1 MPLTRVTNTAILAKY
16 SLWVWDTSHS
26 TKKHAYGNKKQHTEV
41 KNLNKNNT
49 MVIGVAGGT
58 GSGKTTLARHIANA
72 FGDRV
77 AVITHDSYYRAQ
89 DDKTLDERAL
99 QNYDHPDAFETDLLR
114 QHLKMLTSGQAVDVP
129 IYDYTIHNRSSA
141 TVRVE
146 PKTVIVLEGILL
158 FSDKKLRDAMDLK
171 IFVDTDADERIL
183 RRIMRDTEER
193 GRTLESVIKQYLTT
207 VKPMH
212 DAFVEPYKRYADI
225 IVPGGGD
232 NPAALDMIITR
243 IHKQLS

>member
-1 MPLTRVTNTAILAKY
+1 MTN
-16 SLWVWDTSHS
+16 
-26 TKKHAYGNKKQHTEV
+26 
-41 KNLNKNNT
+41 NNI
-49 MVIGVAGGT
+49 MIIGVAGGT

-77 AVITHDSYYRAQ
+77 AVITHDSYYRRQ
-89 DDKTLDERAL
+89 DNKSIEERAL
-99 QNYDHPDAFETDLLR
+99 QNYDHPDAFETDLLC
-114 QHLKMLTSGQAVDVP
+114 QHLKMLAEGQAVEVP
-129 IYDYTIHNRSSA
+129 VYDYTIHNRASS
-141 TVRVE
+141 TTRVE
-146 PKTVIVLEGILL
+146 PKPVIVLEGILL
-158 FSDKKLRDAMDLK
+158 FSDEELRSMMDLK

-183 RRIMRDTEER
+183 RRIVRDTKER

-212 DAFVEPYKRYADI
+212 DAFVEPYKRYADV

-243 IHKQLS
+243 IHKQLSK

>member
-1 MPLTRVTNTAILAKY
+1 MVVKSAIRRSKFMDN
-16 SLWVWDTSHS
+16 S
-26 TKKHAYGNKKQHTEV
+26 NI
-41 KNLNKNNT
+41 
-49 MVIGVAGGT
+49 MIIGVAGGT
-58 GSGKTTLARHIANA
+58 GSGKTTLAKHIANA

-89 DDKTLDERAL
+89 NDKTIEERAL
-99 QNYDHPDAFETDLLR
+99 QNYDHPDAFETDLLCR
-114 QHLKMLTSGQAVDVP
+114 HLEMLASGQAVDVP
-129 IYDYTIHNRSSA
+129 VYDYTIHNRA
-141 TVRVE
+141 EETVRVE
-146 PKTVIVLEGILL
+146 PKPVIVLEGILL
-158 FSDKKLRDAMDLK
+158 FSDEQLRETMDLK

-183 RRIMRDTEER
+183 RRIMRDTSER

-212 DAFVEPYKRYADI
+212 DAFVEPFKRYADV

-243 IHKQLS
+243 IHKQLA

>member
-1 MPLTRVTNTAILAKY
+1 MALFITQKTIYGGAKI
-16 SLWVWDTSHS
+16 
-26 TKKHAYGNKKQHTEV
+26 V
-41 KNLNKNNT
+41 KNSNI
-49 MVIGVAGGT
+49 MIIGVAGGT

-89 DDKTLDERAL
+89 NDKSIEERAL
-99 QNYDHPDAFETDLLR
+99 QNYDHPDAFETDLLCH
-114 QHLKMLTSGQAVDVP
+114 HLEMLTNGQAVDVP
-129 IYDYTIHNRSSA
+129 VYDYTIHNRSDT

-146 PKTVIVLEGILL
+146 PKPVIVLEGILL
-158 FSDKKLRDAMDLK
+158 FSDEKLREAMDLK

-183 RRIMRDTEER
+183 RRIMRDTAER

-212 DAFVEPYKRYADI
+212 DAFVEPFKRYADV

-243 IHKQLS
+243 IHKQLASSDSN

>member
-1 MPLTRVTNTAILAKY
+1 MVAKNVIRR
-16 SLWVWDTSHS
+16 SKIV
-26 TKKHAYGNKKQHTEV
+26 
-41 KNLNKNNT
+41 NNDNI
-49 MVIGVAGGT
+49 MIIGVAGGT

-89 DDKTLDERAL
+89 NDKSIEERAL
-99 QNYDHPDAFETDLLR
+99 QNYDHPDAFETDLLCR
-114 QHLKMLTSGQAVDVP
+114 HLEMLANGQAVDVP
-129 IYDYTIHNRSSA
+129 VYDYTIHNRADA

-146 PKTVIVLEGILL
+146 PKPVIVLEGILL
-158 FSDKKLRDAMDLK
+158 FSDEELRNKMDLK

-183 RRIMRDTEER
+183 RRIMRDTAER
-193 GRTLESVIKQYLTT
+193 GRTLDSVIKQYLTT

-212 DAFVEPYKRYADI
+212 DAFVEPFKRYADV

-243 IHKQLS
+243 IHKQLA

>member
-1 MPLTRVTNTAILAKY
+1 MVAKNVIRR
-16 SLWVWDTSHS
+16 SKIV
-26 TKKHAYGNKKQHTEV
+26 
-41 KNLNKNNT
+41 NNDNI
-49 MVIGVAGGT
+49 MIIGVAGGT

-89 DDKTLDERAL
+89 NDKSIEERAL
-99 QNYDHPDAFETDLLR
+99 QNYDHPDAFETDLLCR
-114 QHLKMLTSGQAVDVP
+114 HLEMLANGKAVDVP
-129 IYDYTIHNRSSA
+129 VYDYTIHNRADA

-146 PKTVIVLEGILL
+146 PKPVIVLEGILL
-158 FSDKKLRDAMDLK
+158 FSDEELRNKMDLK

-183 RRIMRDTEER
+183 RRIMRDTAER

-212 DAFVEPYKRYADI
+212 DAFVEPFKRYADV

-243 IHKQLS
+243 IHKQLA

>member
-1 MPLTRVTNTAILAKY
+1 MFAVLVTKNAIRRSKI
-16 SLWVWDTSHS
+16 V
-26 TKKHAYGNKKQHTEV
+26 
-41 KNLNKNNT
+41 NNDGI
-49 MVIGVAGGT
+49 MIIGVAGGT

-89 DDKTLDERAL
+89 NDKSIEERAR
-99 QNYDHPDAFETDLLR
+99 QNYDHPDAFETDLLCL
-114 QHLKMLTSGQAVDVP
+114 HLEMLANGQAVDVP
-129 IYDYTIHNRSSA
+129 VYDYTIHNRAAA

-146 PKTVIVLEGILL
+146 PKPVIVLEGILL
-158 FSDKKLRDAMDLK
+158 FSDEMLRSKMDLK

-183 RRIMRDTEER
+183 RRIVRDTKER

-212 DAFVEPYKRYADI
+212 DAFVEPYKRYADVV
-225 IVPGGGD
+225 VPGGGD

>member
-1 MPLTRVTNTAILAKY
+1 M
-16 SLWVWDTSHS
+16 
-26 TKKHAYGNKKQHTEV
+26 
-41 KNLNKNNT
+41 NNDSI
-49 MVIGVAGGT
+49 MIIGVAGGT

-89 DDKTLDERAL
+89 DNKTIEERAL
-99 QNYDHPDAFETDLLR
+99 QNYDHPDAFETDLLCR
-114 QHLKMLTSGQAVDVP
+114 HLEMLANGEAVDVP
-129 IYDYTIHNRSSA
+129 VYDYTIHNRANA

-146 PKTVIVLEGILL
+146 PKPVIVLEGILL
-158 FSDKKLRDAMDLK
+158 FSDETLRSKMDLK

-183 RRIMRDTEER
+183 RRIMRDTSER

-212 DAFVEPYKRYADI
+212 DAFVEPYKRYADV

-232 NPAALDMIITR
+232 NPAALDMIISR
-243 IHKQLS
+243 IHKQLA